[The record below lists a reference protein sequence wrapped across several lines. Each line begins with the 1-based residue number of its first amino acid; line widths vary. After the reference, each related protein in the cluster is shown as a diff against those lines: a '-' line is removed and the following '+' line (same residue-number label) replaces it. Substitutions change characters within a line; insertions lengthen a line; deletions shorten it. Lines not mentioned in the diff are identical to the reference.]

1 MFLFFFL
8 ALEGGGVGGGDSV
21 WIVNFIFE
29 AEI

>member
-8 ALEGGGVGGGDSV
+8 ALEGGGVGGDSV